1 MQRSDGMPHDQ
12 EWFGRILSVS
22 RPVFLFVVEDKPLS
36 EVISTVLKYMGYK
49 VLHYDRS
56 PEQLVIRRPPGV
68 HVIVIDIVSSRQTLC
83 GLPQDLCA
91 RLPPEAV
98 LVCSQDL
105 EKPFFDCH
113 CHAYF
118 LRTPFNVAQFSYALE
133 QAMELVYNREFSDD
147 KRIDTGDI
155 SSDVD
160 EDPPPLP
167 SDPERKKLNGS
178 VPGRVLRLRA

>member
-1 MQRSDGMPHDQ
+1 MPHDQ
-12 EWFGRILSVS
+12 EWFGRILSAS
-22 RPVFLFVVEDKPLS
+22 RPVFLFIVEDKPLS
-36 EVISTVLKYMGYK
+36 DVISAVLKYMGYK

-56 PEQLVIRRPPGV
+56 PEQLAIRRPPRV
-68 HVIVIDIVSSRQTLC
+68 HVIIIDIASSRETLC

-118 LRTPFNVAQFSYALE
+118 LRAPFNVAQFSYALE
-133 QAMELVYNREFSDD
+133 QAMDLVYNREFSDD

-155 SSDVD
+155 SSDVA
-160 EDPPPLP
+160 EDSPPLP
-167 SDPERKKLNGS
+167 SSSERKKPNRSL
-178 VPGRVLRLRA
+178 PGGLLRLHA